1 MSVNQAMIENVV
13 TRERIIE
20 LAQSM
25 PSEKLLRWYE
35 YGLFIQKSS
44 LTTSPAEAVHEDEAG
59 LWQEFADWEAAS
71 DEDWLK
77 LEDSLGEVV

>member
-13 TRERIIE
+13 TRERVIE

-35 YGLFIQKSS
+35 YGLFIQTSP
-44 LTTSPAEAVHEDEAG
+44 LTTSATEAVDEEEAG

-77 LEDSLGEVV
+77 LEDTLREVV